1 MIFQSSMSL
10 GKSRCDIPNGQQD
23 YYVRSKMH
31 ITRYGCCNTKN
42 MMIIKEANIMAL
54 FMLLDDKFIL
64 PKGVFWTTLQL
75 RTMEIANWSPPFN
88 ICHTNTCTTYN
99 VVYNNKPCDST
110 CSNNW
115 NCQNSTHF
123 RFDKLDRRLRRSQV
137 A

>member
-1 MIFQSSMSL
+1 MSL

-64 PKGVFWTTLQL
+64 PKGVF
-75 RTMEIANWSPPFN
+75 
-88 ICHTNTCTTYN
+88 
-99 VVYNNKPCDST
+99 
-110 CSNNW
+110 
-115 NCQNSTHF
+115 
-123 RFDKLDRRLRRSQV
+123 
-137 A
+137 